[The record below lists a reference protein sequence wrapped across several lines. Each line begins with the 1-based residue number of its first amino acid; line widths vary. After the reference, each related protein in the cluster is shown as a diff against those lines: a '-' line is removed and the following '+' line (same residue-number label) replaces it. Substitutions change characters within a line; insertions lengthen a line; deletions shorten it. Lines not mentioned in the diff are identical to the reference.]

1 MSLSHFSGRFVRVN
15 CFELGRPLFSWL
27 ATTGFAVGF
36 TLVGASS
43 LCAVMNDDGKRSDP
57 HLVKFLNAQGQEIE
71 LPEDFMVRVDGN
83 KMEVALVSM
92 GAINPQV
99 SKSSLLVRLLNS
111 NGKEKEAT
119 TDLQGIATFEDVQSD
134 ELHALLVVDEKV
146 HAAVPLLT
154 VSTENAVKRK
164 IASKPVSL
172 PLTPVNREEILGSL
186 ARGIVPSNEPGGKL
200 YGAGEYKL
208 QSVNPYSVRLRN
220 DGNLPGKIV
229 IADKEL
235 VENLRYASL
244 TFLRDNQV
252 VARTE
257 SNPGDGSFSVAGLK
271 PGAYSVIAAG
281 PAGYASY
288 AFDVLPFEKQAQ
300 VGQVKSGRPVSFV
313 QADSNEKLFVFLC
326 PPKLVP
332 QIADRIW
339 QAYGQSNVASN
350 PAGPV
355 PGSTMAGNGGAGVG
369 ASSSGFG
376 GGGGGSFGGGGFGGG
391 GFGSGG
397 FGGGGSFGGRGLG
410 IAGLAAAAAIVA
422 ANDNNSSSRVVSP
435 IAPQQA
441 QMAPQKAQK

>member
-1 MSLSHFSGRFVRVN
+1 MSLSHYCIVRMS
-15 CFELGRPLFSWL
+15 CPKLGLPIFSWL
-27 ATTGFAVGF
+27 ARTGIAVGF
-36 TLVGASS
+36 TLASANS
-43 LCAVMNDDGKRSDP
+43 LCAVPNDGKATNP

-111 NGKEKEAT
+111 SGKEKEAT

-154 VSTENAVKRK
+154 VNTENAVKRN
-164 IASKPVSL
+164 ISSKPVSL

-200 YGAGEYKL
+200 YGTGEYKL

-220 DGNLPGKIV
+220 DGSLLGKIV

-235 VENLRYASL
+235 LENLRYASL
-244 TFLRDNQV
+244 TFLQNNQV

-257 SNPGDGSFSVAGLK
+257 SNPGDGSFNIAGLK

-288 AFDVLPFEKQAQ
+288 AFDVLPSEKQAR
-300 VGQVKSGRPVSFV
+300 VGGVKSGRMVSFV
-313 QADSNEKLFVFLC
+313 QADSNDKLFVFLC

-332 QIADRIW
+332 QIAERIW
-339 QAYGQSNVASN
+339 QAYGESNVAST
-350 PAGPV
+350 PAGPI
-355 PGSTMAGNGGAGVG
+355 PGSTMAGNGGVG
-369 ASSSGFG
+369 AAASSSGFG

-391 GFGSGG
+391 GFGT
-397 FGGGGSFGGRGLG
+397 GGSFGGRGLG
-410 IAGLAAAAAIVA
+410 IAGLAAAAAIIA
-422 ANDNNSSSRVVSP
+422 ANDNNSSNAVVSP

-441 QMAPQKAQK
+441 QIAPQQGKIAPQQGKR